1 MKLDDFEMAVID
13 LAHDGVRL
21 TVPNVV
27 ARLKVPP
34 TKAEAWLDELG
45 AKGRLEVE
53 VDGDGI
59 VYYRVRGLTT
69 KAARGD
75 RGGLVPYG
83 ERAVRQ
89 AAEGALRDRF
99 GQSTL
104 PKDQRKN
111 LLVAFLAALLLPG
124 LGLFYAAPWV
134 AAILGTLAAMVL
146 LWLAKLPLIGGI
158 IAAATAL
165 TSGVAGLLYAVE
177 YNKSGKRTH
186 ILDKGPK
193 RLTKGS

>member
-13 LAHDGVRL
+13 LAHDGVRI

-69 KAARGD
+69 RARAD
-75 RGGLVPYG
+75 RAGLVPYG

-89 AAEGALRDRF
+89 AAEGALRERF
-99 GQSTL
+99 GQSSL
-104 PKDQRKN
+104 PKDKRKN
-111 LLVAFLAALLLPG
+111 LLVAFLAALILPG
-124 LGLFYAAPWV
+124 LGLFYAAPWI
-134 AAILGTLAAMVL
+134 AAIVATLGAIVL
-146 LWLAKLPLIGGI
+146 LWLAKIPLIGGI

-177 YNKSGKRTH
+177 YNKTGKRTH
-186 ILDKGPK
+186 IFDKGPK